1 MIRLII
7 IIVILVYHR
16 EIYNFLVDKKLNNFE
31 GIKHNIKKKQK
42 VLKKFIYSEN
52 LNNALLL
59 VKKIDKRTYK
69 QCKIILK
76 NIERI
81 SDNFTNNIQQNKLL
95 KTTFYKNEFENLK
108 FERKRLLNLIASLVV
123 NKGFHDKHNFILEE
137 FKNYIEKLMND
148 MMNLAKETNRK
159 NRSFHK
165 NINYFDPR
173 YELVE
178 PFDSKINYN
187 YDVF

>member
-7 IIVILVYHR
+7 IIVILIYHR
-16 EIYNFLVDKKLNNFE
+16 EIYKFLVEKKLNNFE

-59 VKKIDKRTYK
+59 VKKIDKNTYK
-69 QCKIILK
+69 QCKIMLK
-76 NIERI
+76 NIEKI
-81 SDNFTNNIQQNKLL
+81 SDNFTRGIEKKKLL

-123 NKGFHDKHNFILEE
+123 NKGFNDKHNFILEE
-137 FKNYIEKLMND
+137 FKNYIQKLLND
-148 MMNLAKETNRK
+148 MISLAKETNRK
-159 NRSFHK
+159 NQSFNK
-165 NINYFDPR
+165 NIQYFDLG
-173 YELVE
+173 YEKVE
-178 PFDSKINYN
+178 PFDNKINYN
-187 YDVF
+187 YEVF